1 LLSGLASAQPLVPVA
16 SSGCLAFG
24 KGDRR
29 TKDMNTTDAVYRRR
43 AVKHFDS
50 NHILTE
56 EEERKLLSA
65 AIQAPTSFNIQ
76 HWRFVIL
83 RDPEL
88 RAKIRKEFGN
98 DQAQMTDASLLV
110 LFTADIKAWEKSPQ
124 RYWANAP
131 TEVADLLVNWMG
143 PFHEGREWLQ
153 RDEAQRSIG
162 MAMQTI
168 MLVAQDLGY
177 QSCPMIGFDID
188 KVAELINL
196 PEDHVMGPMVA
207 IGKGIKDPWPKP
219 GQLPLEE
226 IVFENTF

>member
-1 LLSGLASAQPLVPVA
+1 MDTFDAIYQRRSIKQFDPEYKLSP
-16 SSGCLAFG
+16 
-24 KGDRR
+24 
-29 TKDMNTTDAVYRRR
+29 
-43 AVKHFDS
+43 
-50 NHILTE
+50 E
-56 EEERKLLSA
+56 EETKLLEA

-88 RAKIRKEFGN
+88 RARIRKEFGN

-110 LFTADIKAWEKSPQ
+110 LFTADVKAWQKNPE
-124 RYWANAP
+124 RYWVNAP
-131 TEVADLLVNWMG
+131 KEVAELLVGWMG
-143 PFHEGREWLQ
+143 PFHEGLEWLQ

-162 MAMQTI
+162 IAMQTL
-168 MLVAQDLGY
+168 MLAAQDMGY
-177 QSCPMIGFDID
+177 QSCPMIGFESD

-207 IGKGIKDPWPKP
+207 IGKGIKDSWPKP

-226 IVFENTF
+226 LVFENSFN